1 MAGGTTKTRLY
12 VDAPLAAGASVAL
25 APEQAHQL
33 RNVLRLG
40 RGEAVALFNGRDGEW
55 RAELVELTKKGGTAQ
70 ATERLREQTAEPD
83 IWLVFAPIKRGRVDW
98 LVEKAVELG
107 AARLLPVITAH
118 TQVERVRLE
127 RLQAHAREAA
137 EQCERLAMPPVAEP
151 VTFEALLAGW
161 PQDRLLLYGDET
173 GGGAPLTDVLA
184 GLGAADRAAP
194 WAVLVGP
201 EGGFAGRELDAL
213 RNLQFARGVGLGP
226 RVLRADTA
234 GLALLACWQAWL
246 GDWHA
251 RPAFRGHG

>member
-1 MAGGTTKTRLY
+1 MAGGTVKTRLY

-25 APEQAHQL
+25 TPEQGHQL
-33 RNVLRLG
+33 KNVLRLSAG
-40 RGEAVALFNGRDGEW
+40 ASVALFNGRDGEW
-55 RAELVELTKKGGTAQ
+55 RAELSDLAKKGGTAQ
-70 ATERLREQTAEPD
+70 LVEQLRPQAPEPD
-83 IWLVFAPIKRGRVDW
+83 IWLVFAPLKRGRVDW

-118 TQVERVRLE
+118 THVERVKTG

-137 EQCERLAMPPVAEP
+137 EQCERLALPEVAAPVA
-151 VTFEALLAGW
+151 FETLLADW
-161 PQDRLLLYGDET
+161 PAERHLLYGDET
-173 GGGAPLTDVLA
+173 GGGTPVTEALA
-184 GLGAADRAAP
+184 GLGAEERAAP

-213 RNLQFARGVGLGP
+213 RNMQFARGVGLGP

-234 GLALLACWQAWL
+234 GLALLACWQAWC